1 MMKHVFV
8 DTSALI
14 AIGNKRDIF
23 HCQAFGVKDDLKQSK
38 RDFITTSAI
47 LLEFGNA
54 FSPVSLKSSAIKLIE
69 AVRQSKKWKSIFI
82 EEKLLNRGFELY
94 RQMKDKE
101 WGLVD
106 CISIIV
112 ARDMGI
118 TEIFTTDH
126 HFEQAGFTILLKILR
141 MSSRPV
147 PIGTCH
153 T

>member
-1 MMKHVFV
+1 MMKLVFV

-23 HCQAFGVKDDLKQSK
+23 HCHALGVKDDLKRSK

-69 AVRQSKKWKSIFI
+69 AVIQSKKWKSIFI
-82 EEKLLNRGFELY
+82 DEKLLNRGFELY

-106 CISIIV
+106 CTSIIV
-112 ARDMGI
+112 ARDMEI
-118 TEIFTTDH
+118 SEIFTTDH
-126 HFEQAGFTILLKILR
+126 HFEQAGFTILLKKFND
-141 MSSRPV
+141 
-147 PIGTCH
+147 
-153 T
+153 